1 LGRHP
6 GDFSG
11 KRKVKVVRI
20 LRFLLSRDY
29 YLERSGDLEEAFADL
44 REESGPF
51 RARAWLF
58 FQIPKLCFGIFRMHI
73 VWRSIMLKNYLKI
86 AFRNMKR
93 HKGYA
98 FMNILGLAVGMAC
111 CILIL
116 LYVRYEL
123 SYDRYHTHADQ
134 TYRILLGREG
144 FIDRPFAGSPP
155 GLASALEENFPEVIN
170 ATRVKNEVTS
180 VRHKTRFFR
189 ENRFYFV
196 DPDFLEIFNFPFL
209 SGNPQTALDE
219 PRSILLTS
227 DMARKYFGDEN
238 PVGRVV
244 SCNTFGQSVD
254 YRVTGVLDNVPDNS
268 HFHFDFLTPMSSLG
282 VLRGE
287 AYISS
292 WNNNAFKTYLRIA
305 EGSSPEGLGVKI
317 EALLA
322 DKIPWK
328 PDIALENIKN
338 IHLFSKANPDME
350 LEPNSDVRYIYFFS
364 AIALFIMLIACFNYI
379 NLATAYSARR
389 AMEIGIRKVVGAQT
403 SQIVQQFFSEA
414 LLLSLMALL
423 MAAML
428 AGLFL
433 PTFRSL
439 IGSEMNTPWT
449 DLAVVAGVLGIMFFT
464 GIVSGV
470 YPALYLS
477 SFRPIVVLKTRFR
490 AGGKKRPFF
499 RNTLVVF
506 QFVISAALIVST
518 VAISK
523 QLQYIQNRKIGFN
536 KDYVLTALI
545 GDQSL
550 RKNNGPLKRE
560 LMNHPGILA
569 VSTSSGLLT
578 DIGWGVGPDWEGKPQ
593 DQNPMF
599 FKIGVDFNYL
609 DLYEMDV
616 VAGRKFSREYATDKK
631 EAVLLN
637 ETALGITGWENPI
650 GKRFDDG
657 TVVGVVKDFHFEPL
671 REAIKPIFFRVM
683 TDNDYSFFLSIK
695 IKSENIPATLA
706 YIDKTWKKFSPDYPF
721 SYTFV
726 DSAID
731 NLYRSEQRIGNA
743 FKYFS
748 LIAIF
753 IACLGLFGLTSFTV
767 EQRTKEIGI
776 RKILGASIPKIMVM
790 LSSDFAKLVLLANI
804 LAWPAAYYFVNR
816 WLEGFAYR
824 TALGPWIFL
833 LTGIVTL
840 IIAMV
845 TIGLQSV
852 KAATANPVD
861 SLRYE

>member
-1 LGRHP
+1 MGRHSV
-6 GDFSG
+6 DFSG
-11 KRKVKVVRI
+11 EWEVK
-20 LRFLLSRDY
+20 RDY
-29 YLERSGDLEEAFADL
+29 YLERSGDLEEAYADL
-44 REESGPF
+44 LEESGPF
-51 RARAWLF
+51 RAKAWLL
-58 FQIPKLCFGIFRMHI
+58 FQIILLCFGIVRVNI
-73 VWRSIMLKNYLKI
+73 VWRFIMLKNYLKI
-86 AFRNMKR
+86 AFRSMKR

-116 LYVRYEL
+116 LYVQYEL
-123 SYDRYHTHADQ
+123 SYDRCHTDADHI
-134 TYRILLGREG
+134 YRILLSREG
-144 FIDRPFAGSPP
+144 FIDQPFAGSPP
-155 GLASALEENFPEVIN
+155 RLTSALKDTCPEVIH

-180 VRHKTRFFR
+180 VRYKTQFFR
-189 ENRFYFV
+189 ENRFYFA
-196 DPDFLEIFNFPFL
+196 DPDFLEVFNFPFM
-209 SGNPQTALDE
+209 SGNPKTALDE
-219 PRSILLTS
+219 PLSLLLTS
-227 DMARKYFGDEN
+227 EMAQKYFRNEN
-238 PVGRVV
+238 PMGQVV
-244 SCNTFGQSVD
+244 SCNTYGQPVD

-268 HFHFDFLTPMSSLG
+268 HFHFDFLAPMSSMG
-282 VLRGE
+282 VLRGD

-292 WNNNAFKTYLRIA
+292 WDNNAFKTYLRIA
-305 EGSSPEGLGVKI
+305 ENSSPEGL
-317 EALLA
+317 EAKVETLLA

-328 PDIALENIKN
+328 PDITLENIKD
-338 IHLFSKANPDME
+338 IHLFSKTNPDME
-350 LEPNSDVRYIYFFS
+350 LEPNSDVRYLYFFS

-389 AMEIGIRKVVGAQT
+389 AVEIGIRKVVGAQKG
-403 SQIVQQFFSEA
+403 QIAQQFFSEA
-414 LLLSLMALL
+414 LLLSLLALL
-423 MAAML
+423 LAALL
-428 AGLFL
+428 AGVFL

-439 IGSEMNTPWT
+439 IGAELNIPWT
-449 DLAVVAGVLGIMFFT
+449 NLAIVAGVLGIMLFT
-464 GIVSGV
+464 GIISGV

-477 SFRPIVVLKTRFR
+477 SFRPISVLKTRFR
-490 AGGKKRPFF
+490 AGGKNRSLF

-518 VAISK
+518 ATISK
-523 QLQYIQNRKIGFN
+523 QLHYIQNRKMGFN

-550 RKNNGPLKRE
+550 RENNGPLKTE
-560 LMNHPGILA
+560 LVNHPDILA

-599 FKIGVDFNYL
+599 FKIGVDFNFL
-609 DLYEMDV
+609 DLYDMKI
-616 VAGRKFSREYATDKK
+616 VAGRKFSGEYATDEK

-637 ETALGITGWENPI
+637 ETALRIAGWEDPI
-650 GKRFDDG
+650 GKRFDGG
-657 TVVGVVKDFHFEPL
+657 TVVGIVKDFHFEPL

-683 TDNDYSFFLSIK
+683 TDNNASFFLSIK
-695 IKSENIPATLA
+695 IKSEDIPASLA
-706 YIDKTWKKFSPDYPF
+706 FIDKTWKKFSPDYPF

-726 DSAID
+726 DSAVE

-743 FKYFS
+743 FMYFS

-776 RKILGASIPKIMVM
+776 RKIMGASVSKIMM
-790 LSSDFAKLVLLANI
+790 RLSFDFAKLVLLANI
-804 LAWPAAYYFVNR
+804 LAWPAAYYFMNR

-840 IIAMV
+840 IIAMM
-845 TIGLQSV
+845 TIVLQSV
-852 KAATANPVD
+852 KAATADPVD

>member
-1 LGRHP
+1 MRSPKTSFPPRLAVWLI
-6 GDFSG
+6 
-11 KRKVKVVRI
+11 KRLDRYLTNHAILEDMLEVFTRICREQGYVSACLWYWTQCLDAVVKDTFI
-20 LRFLLSRDY
+20 NLRWRFIM
-29 YLERSGDLEEAFADL
+29 
-44 REESGPF
+44 F
-51 RARAWLF
+51 R
-58 FQIPKLCFGIFRMHI
+58 
-73 VWRSIMLKNYLKI
+73 NYIKI
-86 AFRNMKR
+86 AFRNMKK

-98 FMNILGLAVGMAC
+98 FMNISGLAVGMAC

-116 LYVRYEL
+116 LYVRYEI
-123 SYDRYHTHADQ
+123 SFDRYHTHADHI
-134 TYRILLGREG
+134 YRILLSREG
-144 FIDRPFAGSPP
+144 FIDHPFAGSPP
-155 GLASALEENFPEVIN
+155 RLTSALKDNFPEVIHT
-170 ATRVKNEVTS
+170 TRVKNEVTS
-180 VRHKTRFFR
+180 VRYKTRFFR

-196 DPDFLEIFNFPFL
+196 DPDFLEIFSFPLL
-209 SGNPQTALDE
+209 SGNPQTALDG
-219 PRSILLTS
+219 PLSILLTS
-227 DMARKYFGDEN
+227 EMAQKYFGNED
-238 PVGRVV
+238 PMGRVV
-244 SCNTFGQSVD
+244 SCNTYGQPVD

-268 HFHFDFLTPMSSLG
+268 HFHFDFLTSMSSLG
-282 VLRGE
+282 VLRGD

-305 EGSSPEGLGVKI
+305 ENSSPEGLEAKV

-322 DKIPWK
+322 DKISWK
-328 PDIALENIKN
+328 PDITLENIEN

-350 LEPNSDVRYIYFFS
+350 LEPNSDIRYLYFFS

-379 NLATAYSARR
+379 NLATAHSARR
-389 AMEIGIRKVVGAQT
+389 ATEIGIRKVVGAQKG
-403 SQIVQQFFSEA
+403 QIAHQFFSEA

-423 MAAML
+423 LAALL

-439 IGSEMNTPWT
+439 IGSELNTPWT
-449 DLAVVAGVLGIMFFT
+449 NLAIVAGVLGIMFFT
-464 GIVSGV
+464 GIISGV

-477 SFRPIVVLKTRFR
+477 SFQPILVLKTRFR
-490 AGGKKRPFF
+490 AGGKNRAYF

-518 VAISK
+518 VTISK
-523 QLQYIQNRKIGFN
+523 QLHYIQNRKMGFN

-550 RKNNGPLKRE
+550 RENNGPLKTE
-560 LMNHPGILA
+560 LMNHPDILA

-616 VAGRKFSREYATDKK
+616 VTGRKFSGEYATDEK

-637 ETALGITGWENPI
+637 ETALGITGWKDPI
-650 GKRFDDG
+650 GKRFDEG
-657 TVVGVVKDFHFEPL
+657 TVVGIVKDFHFEPL

-683 TDNDYSFFLSIK
+683 TDNNVSFFLSIK
-695 IKSENIPATLA
+695 IKSEDIPATLA

-721 SYTFV
+721 SYAFV
-726 DSAID
+726 DSAVE
-731 NLYRSEQRIGNA
+731 NLYRSEQSIGNA
-743 FKYFS
+743 FMYFS

-776 RKILGASIPKIMVM
+776 RKIMGASVSKIMM
-790 LSSDFAKLVLLANI
+790 ILSFDFAKLVLLANI
-804 LAWPAAYYFVNR
+804 IAWPAAYYFVNR
-816 WLEGFAYR
+816 WLQGFAYR
-824 TALGPWIFL
+824 TTLGPWIFL
-833 LTGIVTL
+833 LTGIATL
-840 IIAMV
+840 IIAMM

>member
-1 LGRHP
+1 MGRHP
-6 GDFSG
+6 GNFLG
-11 KRKVKVVRI
+11 ERKVKASRI
-20 LRFLLSRDY
+20 LRFLYSQDY
-29 YLERSGDLEEAFADL
+29 YFERSGDLEEAYADL
-44 REESGPF
+44 QEESGPF
-51 RARAWLF
+51 RANAWLWL
-58 FQIPKLCFGIFRMHI
+58 QIIKLCFGIFRVNI
-73 VWRSIMLKNYLKI
+73 VWRFIMFKNYVKI
-86 AFRNMKR
+86 AFRSMKR

-116 LYVRYEL
+116 LYVQYEL
-123 SYDRYHTHADQ
+123 SYDRYHPQANH
-134 TYRILLGREG
+134 TYRILLSREG

-155 GLASALEENFPEVIN
+155 SLASSVKDNCPEVIR

-180 VRHKTRFFR
+180 IRYKTRFFR

-196 DPDFLEIFNFPFL
+196 DPDFLKIFNFPL
-209 SGNPQTALDE
+209 MSGNQQTALDE
-219 PRSILLTS
+219 PQSILLTNE
-227 DMARKYFGDEN
+227 MAQKYFGNED
-238 PVGRVV
+238 PMGRVV
-244 SCNTFGQSVD
+244 SCNTYGRSVD

-287 AYISS
+287 AYTRS
-292 WNNNAFKTYLRIA
+292 WDNNAFKTYLRIA
-305 EGSSPEGLGVKI
+305 EGSSPEGLEAKV

-322 DKIPWK
+322 GKISWK
-328 PDIALENIKN
+328 PNITLENIKD

-350 LEPNSDVRYIYFFS
+350 LEPNSDVRYLYFFS

-389 AMEIGIRKVVGAQT
+389 AMEIGIRKVVGAQKG
-403 SQIVQQFFSEA
+403 QIAQQFFSET
-414 LLLSLMALL
+414 LFLSLMALL
-423 MAAML
+423 LAAL
-428 AGLFL
+428 LSGLFL

-439 IGSEMNTPWT
+439 IGSELITPWT
-449 DLAVVAGVLGIMFFT
+449 NLAIVAGVLGIMLFT
-464 GIVSGV
+464 GIVSGA

-477 SFRPIVVLKTRFR
+477 SFRPIFVLKTRFR
-490 AGGKKRPFF
+490 AGGKNRSYF

-518 VAISK
+518 VTISK
-523 QLQYIQNRKIGFN
+523 QLRYIQNRKMGFN

-550 RKNNGPLKRE
+550 RENNGPLKNE
-560 LMNHPGILA
+560 LMNHPNILE

-578 DIGWGVGPDWEGKPQ
+578 DIGWSVGPDWEGKHQ

-616 VAGRKFSREYATDKK
+616 VAGRKFSREYATDEK

-637 ETALGITGWENPI
+637 ETALGITGWEDPI
-650 GKRFDDG
+650 GKRFDNG
-657 TVVGVVKDFHFEPL
+657 AVVGIVKDFHFEPL

-683 TDNDYSFFLSIK
+683 TDDNYSFFLSIK
-695 IKSENIPATLA
+695 IKSEDIPATLA
-706 YIDKTWKKFSPDYPF
+706 SIDKTWKKFSPDYPF

-726 DSAID
+726 DSAIE

-776 RKILGASIPKIMVM
+776 RKIMGASVPKITMM
-790 LSSDFAKLVLLANI
+790 LSFDFAKLVLFANI
-804 LAWPAAYYFVNR
+804 LAWPAAYCFVNR

-824 TALGPWIFL
+824 TVLGPWIFL

-840 IIAMV
+840 IIAMM
-845 TIGLQSV
+845 TIGIQSV
-852 KAATANPVD
+852 KAASANPVG

>member
-1 LGRHP
+1 
-6 GDFSG
+6 
-11 KRKVKVVRI
+11 VR
-20 LRFLLSRDY
+20 RDY
-29 YLERSGDLEEAFADL
+29 YLERSGDLEEAYADL
-44 REESGPF
+44 LEESGPF
-51 RARAWLF
+51 RAKAWLL
-58 FQIPKLCFGIFRMHI
+58 FQIILLCFGAFRMHI
-73 VWRSIMLKNYLKI
+73 VWRCIMLKNYLKI
-86 AFRNMKR
+86 AFRNIKR

-98 FMNILGLAVGMAC
+98 IMNILGLAMGMAC

-116 LYVRYEL
+116 LYVQYEM
-123 SYDRYHTHADQ
+123 SYDRYHPHSDQ
-134 TYRILLGREG
+134 IYRILLSREG

-155 GLASALEENFPEVIN
+155 RLASVLKDNFPEVIH

-180 VRHKTRFFR
+180 VRYKTRFFR

-196 DPDFLEIFNFPFL
+196 DPDFLEIFSFLLL
-209 SGNPQTALDE
+209 SGNTQTVLDD
-219 PRSILLTS
+219 PLSILLTS
-227 DMARKYFGDEN
+227 DMARKYFGNED
-238 PVGRVV
+238 PLGQMV
-244 SCNTFGQSVD
+244 SCNTYGQSVD

-282 VLRGE
+282 VLRGD
-287 AYISS
+287 AYINS

-305 EGSSPEGLGVKI
+305 ENSSPEGLEAKV

-328 PDIALENIKN
+328 PDIALENIKD

-350 LEPNSDVRYIYFFS
+350 LEPNSDVRYLYFFS
-364 AIALFIMLIACFNYI
+364 AIALFIMFIACFNYI
-379 NLATAYSARR
+379 NLATARSARR
-389 AMEIGIRKVVGAQT
+389 SMEIGIRKVVGAQKG
-403 SQIVQQFFSEA
+403 QIAQQFLGEA
-414 LLLSLMALL
+414 LLLSLLALL
-423 MAAML
+423 LAALL

-433 PTFRSL
+433 PSFRSL
-439 IGSEMNTPWT
+439 IGSELNSPWNNVT
-449 DLAVVAGVLGIMFFT
+449 VVAGVLGIMLFT
-464 GIVSGV
+464 GIISGV

-477 SFRPIVVLKTRFR
+477 SFRPSVALKTRFR
-490 AGGKKRPFF
+490 AGSKNRSLF

-506 QFVISAALIVST
+506 QFVISVALIVST
-518 VAISK
+518 VTISK
-523 QLQYIQNRKIGFN
+523 QLHYIQNRKMGFN

-550 RKNNGPLKRE
+550 RENNGPLKTE
-560 LMNHPGILA
+560 LMNHPDILA

-616 VAGRKFSREYATDKK
+616 TAGRKFSGEYATDEK

-637 ETALGITGWENPI
+637 ETALGITGWEDPI
-650 GKRFDDG
+650 GKRFDEG
-657 TVVGVVKDFHFEPL
+657 TVVGIVKDFHFEPL
-671 REAIKPIFFRVM
+671 REAIKPIFFRIM
-683 TDNDYSFFLSIK
+683 TDNNASFFLSIK
-695 IKSENIPATLA
+695 IKSEDIPATLA

-726 DSAID
+726 DSAIE

-743 FKYFS
+743 FMYFS

-776 RKILGASIPKIMVM
+776 RKIMGASVSKIMM
-790 LSSDFAKLVLLANI
+790 MFSFDFAKLVLLANI
-804 LAWPAAYYFVNR
+804 IAWPAAYYFVNR
-816 WLEGFAYR
+816 WLQGFAYR
-824 TALGPWIFL
+824 TAIGPWIFL

-840 IIAMV
+840 IIAMM